1 MIRFAIN
8 SADNSAGVAERGT
21 RERSGLSV
29 ASESIPVEELGP
41 LMTDESNATPERKAQ
56 PQRLLQRVASGEPL
70 STCRGS
76 ALGPI
81 FFCDG
86 CYCGRTDKGLPNL
99 PQALIKSPWKQ
110 VSRHGSSPFVV
121 R

>member
-1 MIRFAIN
+1 M
-8 SADNSAGVAERGT
+8 
-21 RERSGLSV
+21 
-29 ASESIPVEELGP
+29 EELGP

-70 STCRGS
+70 STCRGG

-99 PQALIKSPWKQ
+99 PQALIESPWKQ
-110 VSRHGSSPFVV
+110 VSRNGSSPFVV